1 MKANEIKPGVL
12 YHAYDEELLE
22 QRKKSTGGLEADET
36 GRGAAGI
43 ERAAWELA

>member
-22 QRKKSTGGLEADET
+22 QRKKY
-36 GRGAAGI
+36 R
-43 ERAAWELA
+43 RP